1 MAAPVVRRATTPVA
15 DPDLA
20 RLVERIVGA
29 ADPLRI
35 YLFGS
40 RAEGRQRAD
49 SDYDL
54 LVVMPDEFPA
64 ARANVFTGYD
74 MVRGSGIPAD
84 VLVVRR
90 RVFDAQKHEVG
101 TMSHEVYHHGVLV
114 HERDRSSE
122 MAGSRR

>member
-1 MAAPVVRRATTPVA
+1 MAGSAVRGAAPVA
-15 DPDLA
+15 DRDLA

-40 RAEGRQRAD
+40 RAEGHHRAD

-54 LVVMPDEFPA
+54 LVVMPDDFPA

-90 RVFDAQKHEVG
+90 RVFEAQKDEVG
-101 TMSHEVYHHGVLV
+101 TMSHEVHHHGVLL
-114 HERDRSSE
+114 HERGRSTE
-122 MAGSRR
+122 MAGPRR